1 MNIIDT
7 KEERSEQSNP
17 TKAVEFPVKQRLIR
31 IRLVM
36 EMTGISKSY
45 IYQLVKEKE
54 FPKPV
59 KLTKGSKAVAWI
71 ESEVQEWVE
80 SRIAERDEVA

>member
-36 EMTGISKSY
+36 EMTGISKS
-45 IYQLVKEKE
+45 
-54 FPKPV
+54 
-59 KLTKGSKAVAWI
+59 WI
-71 ESEVQEWVE
+71 ESESSGMVE
-80 SRIAERDEVA
+80 SCIAQLLGGWRWTLLTDNQYRNPEPSS